1 MDIAQ
6 TIALS
11 MGAAWGSG
19 INLYAAVFTLGFLH
33 NSDSIALPPD
43 LLILASPL
51 VMLAAGLM
59 YLVEFCADKI
69 PGVDT
74 LWDTIHTF
82 IRIPAGA
89 VLAAGAVGEL
99 GAGAELAALL
109 IGGSLAATTHAT
121 KAGTRAVVNA
131 SPEPFSNWA
140 LSIGEDIAVFTGV
153 WAAIQHPWIFLGL
166 LLLFILFMAWLLPKI
181 WRGIRKVF
189 RWLFRSQATETQ
201 EQHAQGPPPA
211 AAAGPEPTAQAPPP
225 AAPQAGVQEAGAEPR
240 HSEKAPDKPP
250 DQERT

>member
-1 MDIAQ
+1 MGIVE

-19 INLYAAVFTLGFLH
+19 INLYAAIFTLGFLH
-33 NSDSIALPPD
+33 NSESIALPPD
-43 LLILASPL
+43 LVILASPL
-51 VMLAAGLM
+51 VMFAAGLM
-59 YLVEFCADKI
+59 YLVEFFADKI

-74 LWDTIHTF
+74 IWDTIHTF

-109 IGGSLAATTHAT
+109 IGGTLAATTHAT

-131 SPEPFSNWA
+131 SPEPFSNWG
-140 LSIGEDIAVFTGV
+140 LSITEDIAVFAGV
-153 WAAIQHPWIFLGL
+153 WAALQHPWIFLGL
-166 LLLFILFMAWLLPKI
+166 LILFIVFMAWLLPKI

-201 EQHAQGPPPA
+201 EQQAQGPPPA
-211 AAAGPEPTAQAPPP
+211 ATASPEPTAQAPP
-225 AAPQAGVQEAGAEPR
+225 AVTPQAGTQEGGTEPQQ
-240 HSEKAPDKPP
+240 SEKAPDKPP
-250 DQERT
+250 DQDRT

>member
-1 MDIAQ
+1 MGIVE

-33 NSDSIALPPD
+33 NTDKIALPPD
-43 LLILASPL
+43 LVILGDPL
-51 VMLAAGLM
+51 VMIAAGLM
-59 YLVEFCADKI
+59 YLVEFFADKI
-69 PGVDT
+69 PGIDT
-74 LWDTIHTF
+74 LWDTIHSF

-89 VLAAGAVGEL
+89 MLAAGAVGEL

-109 IGGSLAATTHAT
+109 VGGSLAATTHAT

-153 WAAIQHPWIFLGL
+153 WAALQHPWIFLGIL
-166 LLLFILFMAWLLPKI
+166 ILFIAFMVWILPKI
-181 WRGIRKVF
+181 WRGIKKVF
-189 RWLFRSQATETQ
+189 RWLFRSQASEGQ
-201 EQHAQGPPPA
+201 SPP
-211 AAAGPEPTAQAPPP
+211 AQAPPAQ
-225 AAPQAGVQEAGAEPR
+225 AAPPQTDPPAGPSPPQAQV
-240 HSEKAPDKPP
+240 DKPP
-250 DQERT
+250 DPDRS